1 MRWAGCSVSQPL
13 TWSTVTDITTRWEYS
28 ASTAEAVLAAMVAAS
43 VGLIGFV
50 VTVSVLIVQMATG
63 TFSARYMRIFYRDW
77 AFKAVL
83 GVLIGTFTFSYMLMR
98 HIEKDNVPNFG
109 VTLAGMFLGLGV
121 LLFIIFLDRAIHRL
135 RPVAVAA
142 LVAKAG
148 RKALHEVLEE
158 AARPDAPAVVPA
170 PYAAPGDP
178 ALVVRMDRGGAIQAI
193 DIRGLGKW
201 AHANDSLIVLLHP
214 IGDFVSLARRSWRCT
229 GPIRGTLRRTG
240 CAMVAVGVERTI
252 EQDPAFA
259 VRIMVDV
266 AIRAL
271 SPAVNDPTT
280 AVQVLDHLEDLLRLV
295 GQTDLS
301 DRGAPLERMR
311 SGLVIPVR
319 TVGRLPDA
327 ERHRD
332 PRVWRHID
340 PGRATAPRDARGARR
355 VRSAGAPRCRARRTR
370 ATRRRHSREVGR
382 NGRPRPRWH
391 VRPTGDRRPFGSAVG
406 RVNPVSAAN
415 DLVSPVAAA
424 LTDEEAR
431 SLVLV
436 FLATTLAA
444 VLSRWHLR
452 LVLPTVVVE
461 IVLGILIGPEVLG
474 LAEVNVYID
483 FLSDF
488 GLALLFFFAGLEV
501 IEQHVPRDA
510 LRRGT
515 VGWGISLAIGLS
527 LGIVLQGAGADASW
541 WLLGVALATTAL
553 GTLVP
558 ILSDARLLAT
568 PLGQAV
574 LGTGVAGEFWPI
586 IFISIFLTSVY
597 GELTE
602 IVLLVAFGGLVAGA
616 ATVAM
621 QARPP
626 RLLRIL
632 QDTLHTTGQVGV
644 RASILLLALLVFLA
658 ADAGFEFVLGAF
670 AAGVVVGLALDSPEG
685 EVVRLRLEG
694 IGFGFLVPVYFV
706 VTGMEFDVDSLLSGR
721 GLALAGLF
729 VVLML
734 GTRGAS
740 ALLWARELGTRRT
753 ACLALFAATGL
764 PLIVAIVGIGQE
776 RGDVS
781 DAVGASLIGAGM
793 ISVLVFPFVA
803 TRLAGPPEP
812 E

>member
-1 MRWAGCSVSQPL
+1 M
-13 TWSTVTDITTRWEYS
+13 
-28 ASTAEAVLAAMVAAS
+28 
-43 VGLIGFV
+43 
-50 VTVSVLIVQMATG
+50 
-63 TFSARYMRIFYRDW
+63 
-77 AFKAVL
+77 
-83 GVLIGTFTFSYMLMR
+83 
-98 HIEKDNVPNFG
+98 
-109 VTLAGMFLGLGV
+109 
-121 LLFIIFLDRAIHRL
+121 
-135 RPVAVAA
+135 
-142 LVAKAG
+142 
-148 RKALHEVLEE
+148 
-158 AARPDAPAVVPA
+158 
-170 PYAAPGDP
+170 
-178 ALVVRMDRGGAIQAI
+178 
-193 DIRGLGKW
+193 
-201 AHANDSLIVLLHP
+201 
-214 IGDFVSLARRSWRCT
+214 
-229 GPIRGTLRRTG
+229 
-240 CAMVAVGVERTI
+240 
-252 EQDPAFA
+252 
-259 VRIMVDV
+259 
-266 AIRAL
+266 
-271 SPAVNDPTT
+271 
-280 AVQVLDHLEDLLRLV
+280 
-295 GQTDLS
+295 
-301 DRGAPLERMR
+301 
-311 SGLVIPVR
+311 
-319 TVGRLPDA
+319 
-327 ERHRD
+327 
-332 PRVWRHID
+332 
-340 PGRATAPRDARGARR
+340 
-355 VRSAGAPRCRARRTR
+355 
-370 ATRRRHSREVGR
+370 
-382 NGRPRPRWH
+382 
-391 VRPTGDRRPFGSAVG
+391 
-406 RVNPVSAAN
+406 NPVTAAN

-461 IVLGILIGPEVLG
+461 IVLGILIGPEVFG
-474 LAEVNVYID
+474 LAEVNAYID

-740 ALLWARELGTRRT
+740 ALLWVRELGTRRT

-812 E
+812 D